1 MTTATRIYD
10 LSLRIGAHS
19 ALHCTE
25 ELVLCA
31 QPVGPRTRALLDTAA
46 RDIVRAAQ
54 SGLVPAD
61 AATQLAAECV
71 ALSGEVAL

>member
-1 MTTATRIYD
+1 MDTNARIYD

-31 QPVGPRTRALLDTAA
+31 QPLSASSRALLDTAA
-46 RDIVRAAQ
+46 RDIARASQ

-61 AATQLAAECV
+61 VATQLAAECV
-71 ALSGEVAL
+71 ALSGEVA